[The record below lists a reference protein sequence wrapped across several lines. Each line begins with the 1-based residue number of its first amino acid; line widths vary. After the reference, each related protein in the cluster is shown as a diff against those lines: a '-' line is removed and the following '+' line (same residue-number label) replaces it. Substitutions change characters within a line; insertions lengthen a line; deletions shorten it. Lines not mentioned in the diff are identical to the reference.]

1 MQPGAHKKPVLR
13 QYAEIIMKICIL
25 CIEMTQA
32 IDSLVAVYAQDLGVS
47 KAIKLDYPSL
57 II

>member
-13 QYAEIIMKICIL
+13 QYAEITMKICIL

>member
-1 MQPGAHKKPVLR
+1 MQPGAHRKHVLQ
-13 QYAEIIMKICIL
+13 QYAEISMKICIL

-32 IDSLVAVYAQDLGVS
+32 IDSLVAAYAQDLGVS
-47 KAIKLDYPSL
+47 KAIKLDYTSL